1 MKHSR
6 SKAAKIRRLTKAGKT
21 EAEIAAA
28 VQTSVSYIRVIQR
41 KIGVTPVVAV
51 APPAGWLKQKIRA
64 WLGV

>member
-41 KIGVTPVVAV
+41 KIGVTPVVA
-51 APPAGWLKQKIRA
+51 PPAGWLKQKIRA